1 MDTKVAC
8 VFLLMLG
15 VTHALQCYSGIF
27 GFEDNF
33 DAATAT
39 KRTCHSYYA
48 DVVYDGCFKSM

>member
-15 VTHALQCYSGIF
+15 ASHALQCYSGDF

-33 DAATAT
+33 DAANAA
-39 KRTCHSYYA
+39 KETCRE
-48 DVVYDGCFKSM
+48 DQDGCYKSM